1 MPFPGESKRWG
12 PGVWFSIHLFAAK
25 AIDTEEKEF
34 FVQFI
39 NTIVKNLPCLECR
52 NHATKYL
59 KDHPLRSYMST
70 RDPKGLFRWS
80 VAFHNHVN
88 IRLSKS
94 VVYFDAAVED
104 FYNDSGVCAGDCGGV
119 HLKHTSAHTRKSRQ
133 KFRDW

>member
-1 MPFPGESKRWG
+1 MPYLTDPKRWG

-25 AIDTEEKEF
+25 ATDTEEKDF

-39 NTIVKNLPCLECR
+39 NTTVKNLPCLECR

-59 KDHPLRSYMST
+59 KRNPLISYMSS

-80 VAFHNHVN
+80 VDFHNHVN
-88 IRLSKS
+88 TRLRKRT
-94 VVYFDAAVED
+94 VRFDAAVEM

-119 HLKHTSAHTRKSRQ
+119 HLKHTSAHTRRQ
-133 KFRDW
+133 QFRDW